1 MNSNAQTTRP
11 VVFFDGGCPL
21 CRREIAHYQRLDQ
34 QDKVRWVDIHAQP
47 DSLHPYGVSWETAMQ
62 RIHLL
67 DVHARLDA
75 AGARCVSIRIVGQ
88 VSFGEH
94 NHRDHAG
101 LDGQGQVTLE
111 PGFLELLVARRHHE
125 ENVDIGSNQLDFCF
139 LASSDTSACGN
150 PASRMPS
157 PRARPRPRP
166 PAAPRPRRG
175 QQPSRR
181 PARKR

>member
-67 DVHARLDA
+67 DTDGRMVTGAAAFAALWRRLPYYRLLAAITSLPGMLTLLDKAYSAFAGWRWKRRRDA
-75 AGARCVSIRIVGQ
+75 S
-88 VSFGEH
+88 
-94 NHRDHAG
+94 
-101 LDGQGQVTLE
+101 
-111 PGFLELLVARRHHE
+111 
-125 ENVDIGSNQLDFCF
+125 
-139 LASSDTSACGN
+139 CGTE
-150 PASRMPS
+150 
-157 PRARPRPRP
+157 
-166 PAAPRPRRG
+166 G
-175 QQPSRR
+175 CCL
-181 PARKR
+181 